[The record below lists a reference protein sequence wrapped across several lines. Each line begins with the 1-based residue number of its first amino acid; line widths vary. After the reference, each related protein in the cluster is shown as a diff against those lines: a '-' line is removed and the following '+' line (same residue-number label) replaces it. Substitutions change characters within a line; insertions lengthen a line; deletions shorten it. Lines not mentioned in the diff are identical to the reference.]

1 MSATSAGVAPGTGAA
16 GGSVRRMGSLARAE
30 ALLLR
35 RNPVA
40 MLNALVGPLAV
51 VVLLGVLLRT
61 GDDPESGAGVVATM
75 TALTLLY
82 VVYYNL
88 VTALVARREE
98 LVLKRLRSG
107 QLGDAEILAGAAAP
121 GVAIAWLQII
131 VTVAAG
137 FLVLGMGAPVNPVL
151 VLTGVLAG
159 TAVFVLLAAAST
171 AMTRSV
177 EMAQI
182 STMPVVI
189 VSLVLGGLPF
199 PLDVWPEPLQVLAR
213 LLPMTRVTELVQLG
227 LTGTTTAGN
236 SVAGLATFGEA
247 APALLVLVLWIVLGF
262 LGYRRWMRWEPRR

>member
-1 MSATSAGVAPGTGAA
+1 MSTTSASAGPGTGAA

-40 MLNALVGPLAV
+40 LLNAFVGPLAA
-51 VVLLGVLLRT
+51 VLLLGALPRT
-61 GDDPESGAGVVATM
+61 GADPESGAGIVATM
-75 TALTLLY
+75 TAVTLLS

-121 GVAIAWLQII
+121 GIAIAWMQ
-131 VTVAAG
+131 VVVAVAAG
-137 FLVLGMGAPVNPVL
+137 FLVFGMGAPVNPVL